1 MHAYPFHVA
10 SRHVSFLASVMI
22 CAALI
27 LGSAA
32 ALTAMVPLS

>member
-10 SRHVSFLASVMI
+10 SRHVSFVASLMI
-22 CAALI
+22 CLTII

-32 ALTAMVPLS
+32 ALTALVPLS